1 MTMATM
7 GRRELLKTACFASG
21 VVLPGES
28 AARAATQ
35 SETTPDSSRV
45 SHPSPDSTARWF
57 LDWLPPSLAGGD
69 AGYSIGATPAGR
81 KGDFTNDHTA
91 HLITDQAMLRVS
103 LGTDPDKRRE
113 MVREGGYQRLS
124 NGDGETYGRA
134 VGGRY
139 RVVSLNEDATI
150 RGVGPAAE
158 LVRDRVCALAD
169 THGTDEPGDRL
180 ALVFDHVLPAD
191 HVSVDVRPTPDIA
204 VVGECIIA
212 ESERSRL
219 RTVVLPTPEA
229 EDQLA
234 ERYLKPT
241 DGIDGVTSTSTAHH
255 DRVVAREATIHTT
268 SLRDRLEGNR
278 GI

>member
-1 MTMATM
+1 VTTVGAVR
-7 GRRELLKTACFASG
+7 RRELLKTVCFAAG
-21 VVLPGES
+21 LVLPGES
-28 AARAATQ
+28 AAATQ
-35 SETTPDSSRV
+35 SKTAPDSSRTYD
-45 SHPSPDSTARWF
+45 PDTDSKTPWF
-57 LDWLPPSLAGGD
+57 LDWLPPTLAEGK

-81 KGDFTNDHTA
+81 KQDSADDHEA
-91 HLITDQAMLRVS
+91 HLLTDQVMLQVS
-103 LGTDPDKRRE
+103 DGNDADELRE
-113 MVREGGYQRLS
+113 RLRDDGYERLS
-124 NGDGETYGRA
+124 KGDGEIYSRA
-134 VGGRY
+134 VGTRY
-139 RVVSLNEDATI
+139 RVVSLTEDVTI

-191 HVSVDVRPTPDIA
+191 RVSVDVRPTPDIA

-212 ESERSRL
+212 EGERSRL

-234 ERYLKPT
+234 ERYLKPM
-241 DGIDGVTSTSTAHH
+241 DGIDGVTSTSMAHH
-255 DRVVAREATIHTT
+255 DRVVAREATIRTT